1 MIRVART
8 PPSQALAA
16 ALDKR
21 GASGLT
27 EREASIWFHADVPP
41 AFDPVP
47 DPVPIKPGEAPEFK
61 AYSDPAVK
69 AELHLLFDGH
79 CAYCESRYD
88 HVSPMDVE
96 HYRPKGAVIEED
108 GKLSKPGY
116 YWLAADWD
124 NLLPSCIGC
133 NRARS
138 QEQTLEDGTTVTATS
153 GKANLFPLS
162 DGCVRAKAS
171 GEEANERALLLDP
184 CRDDPFQ
191 HLLFRS
197 DGWVEPRAGVQEQA
211 EPRGLA
217 TIEVCGLDRASL
229 VESRRRAATR
239 LREAMDSVLSAD
251 YDCRVHPG
259 VPHYLRRR
267 ERKEADLEHLT
278 DDLDYRAL
286 TGELRAVFAAARVMI
301 DEYYKREATW
311 LAEPTPENRV
321 PFVTAARS
329 IARLHS
335 GAGLH
340 QAFVTEIYGLADI
353 PLERLGGG

>member
-1 MIRVART
+1 MISVAR
-8 PPSQALAA
+8 PPLPQALGAV
-16 ALDKR
+16 LEKR

-27 EREASIWFHADVPP
+27 EREASIWFHAGVPP

-47 DPVPIKPGEAPEFK
+47 NPLPTKPGEAPEFK
-61 AYSDPAVK
+61 AYGDPAVK
-69 AELHLLFDGH
+69 TALHTLFGGH

-96 HYRPKGAVIEED
+96 HFRPKGAVIEAD

-138 QEQTLEDGTTVTATS
+138 QEQALADGTTVTDTS
-153 GKANLFPLS
+153 GKANLFPLAGGS
-162 DGCVRAKAS
+162 VRAKAS
-171 GEEANERALLLDP
+171 GEEATERALLLNP
-184 CRDDPFQ
+184 CRDDPRLY
-191 HLLFRS
+191 LLFRS
-197 DGWVEPRAGVQEQA
+197 DGWVEPRAGAEERA

-251 YDCRVHPG
+251 YDCRFHPG
-259 VPHYLRRR
+259 VPRYLLFR
-267 ERKEADLEHLT
+267 ERKEADLDRLT

-286 TGELRAVFAAARVMI
+286 TGELRALFATARAAI
-301 DEYYKREATW
+301 GEYFAKEATW
-311 LAEPTPENRV
+311 QAAPTPENRAQFV
-321 PFVTAARS
+321 EAAKAIVGLHAGADLHRPFVTE
-329 IARLHS
+329 L
-335 GAGLH
+335 
-340 QAFVTEIYGLADI
+340 YGLADI

>member
-1 MIRVART
+1 MIRIART
-8 PPSQALAA
+8 APSPALAA
-16 ALDKR
+16 VLEKR
-21 GASGLT
+21 GTSGLT

-47 DPVPIKPGEAPEFK
+47 DPLPTKPGEAPEFK
-61 AYSDPAVK
+61 AYGDPAVK
-69 AELHLLFDGH
+69 TTLHALFSGH

-96 HYRPKGAVIEED
+96 HYRPKGAVIEAD

-138 QEQTLEDGTTVTATS
+138 QEQALEDGTTVTATS
-153 GKANLFPLS
+153 GKANLFPLA
-162 DGCVRAKAS
+162 DGSVRAKAA
-171 GEEANERALLLDP
+171 GEEAAERALLLDP
-184 CRDDPFQ
+184 CRDDPRP

-197 DGWVEPRAGVQEQA
+197 DGLVEPRAGAEERA
-211 EPRGLA
+211 EPRGLN

-251 YDCRVHPG
+251 YDCRAHPG
-259 VPHYLRRR
+259 VDRYLRFR
-267 ERKEADLEHLT
+267 ERKEADLDRLT

-286 TGELRAVFAAARVMI
+286 TGELRVIFATARAAI
-301 DEYYKREATW
+301 GEYFSREAAW
-311 LAEPTPENRV
+311 QAAPTPENRA
-321 PFVTAARS
+321 PFVAAAKA
-329 IARLHS
+329 IAGLHA

-340 QAFVTEIYGLADI
+340 QPFVTELYGLADI
-353 PLERLGGG
+353 PLERLGDG